1 MIEREV
7 SRSVIFSKYVSG
19 YELLAIIQLRN
30 IKKITQE
37 IFCIID

>member
-1 MIEREV
+1 MIEREA
-7 SRSVIFSKYVSG
+7 SRSVIFSKYISG
-19 YELLAIIQLRN
+19 NELLAIIQLWN

>member
-1 MIEREV
+1 MIQREV
-7 SRSVIFSKYVSG
+7 SRSVEFSKYVSG
-19 YELLAIIQLRN
+19 NEILAIIKLWN